1 MVKLL
6 MSAAAAAL
14 LAGPAAAQPDPIFD
28 AELDARVAAS
38 IPSSEEVEA
47 LAPAIDRMSGALLDL
62 DVGPLMHAA
71 DPWRRHRG
79 RHTLRDIA
87 GRDDPY
93 FEHRLR
99 GSIYGTTAGIGRM
112 MDAIAVAAP
121 AMRRSLSQMERE
133 MALALDRAPPRY
145 EDRRYDDDRPYHDDG
160 PYYEDEGDEPYW
172 D

>member
-1 MVKLL
+1 MIKLL
-6 MSAAAAAL
+6 MSAAAVL
-14 LAGPAAAQPDPIFD
+14 FLAGPAAAQPDPVFD

-38 IPSSEEVEA
+38 IPSSQEVEA
-47 LAPAIDRMSGALLDL
+47 LAPAIDRMTGALLDL

-71 DPWRRHRG
+71 DPWRHRG

-145 EDRRYDDDRPYHDDG
+145 EDRRYDDDRPYPD
-160 PYYEDEGDEPYW
+160 DEGDEPYW